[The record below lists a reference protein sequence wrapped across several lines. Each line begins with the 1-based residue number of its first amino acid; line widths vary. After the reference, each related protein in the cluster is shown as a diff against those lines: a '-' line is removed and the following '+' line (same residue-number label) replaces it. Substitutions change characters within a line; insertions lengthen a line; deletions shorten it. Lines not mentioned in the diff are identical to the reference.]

1 MRSPV
6 LTCPD
11 PVRNASMSTGFRHWL
26 MLREVGR
33 LAARQEVGPH
43 LVVAGIG
50 EAPTEAIGR
59 NRLGK
64 CTGAAPERPLLLDE
78 SKQRW

>member
-1 MRSPV
+1 
-6 LTCPD
+6 
-11 PVRNASMSTGFRHWL
+11 MSTGFLNWL

-33 LAARQEVGPH
+33 LAGILEVGRH

-50 EAPTEAIGR
+50 EVPTEVIGR

-78 SKQRW
+78 SKQRWS